1 MAIGHKAPNYWAIWG
16 WLFILTVIEVG
27 VIFVPVAKVV
37 IVILLI
43 GLAISKAALV
53 AMFFMHL
60 RFEYLTL
67 SLIAITPLVLAGLLV
82 FSLVPD
88 HSAVAHRTA
97 ETIKP
102 AAAESHR

>member
-1 MAIGHKAPNYWAIWG
+1 MATGHKAPNYWAIWG
-16 WLFILTVIEVG
+16 WLFILTVIEVV
-27 VIFVPVAKVV
+27 VIFLPLARVFIA
-37 IVILLI
+37 ILLI
-43 GLAISKAALV
+43 SLAISKAVLV

-60 RFEYLTL
+60 RFEYRTL
-67 SLIAITPLVLAGLLV
+67 SLIAVVPLILGALLV

-102 AAAESHR
+102 ASAEAH